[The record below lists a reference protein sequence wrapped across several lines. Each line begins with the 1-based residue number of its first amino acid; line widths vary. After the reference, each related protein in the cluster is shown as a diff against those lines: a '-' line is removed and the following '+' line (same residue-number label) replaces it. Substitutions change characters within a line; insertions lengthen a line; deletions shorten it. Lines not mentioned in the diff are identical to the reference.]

1 MAEINQ
7 KDYIEGP
14 AAGNSGWRFT
24 CIDMSKGYKKAYD
37 SKYELNHKLN
47 VTSNLDLKNDELLE
61 KAGFVRNAN
70 GILVMKS
77 SNNTVEKSGKI
88 VLRRVSE
95 DGKVL
100 YVKREKQ
107 KEQEERGIG

>member
-14 AAGNSGWRFT
+14 APENSGWRFT
-24 CIDMSKGYKKAYD
+24 CIDMSKGNEKGLD
-37 SKYELNHKLN
+37 TLN
-47 VTSNLDLKNDELLE
+47 NLDLDNKKLLE
-61 KAGFVRNAN
+61 KIGFTKNEN
-70 GILVMKS
+70 GYLVLPV

-88 VLRRVSE
+88 VVRRVSE

-100 YVKREKQ
+100 YINRGK
-107 KEQEERGIG
+107 QEEQLEEAR